1 MAKRADT
8 TKIQSALRMELARAV
23 AGREI
28 PDDVVAS
35 VSKQL
40 VEANGRWPIHRID
53 ICVYGICID
62 RFVPVD
68 RYRDVLDV
76 VLNSDL
82 PFRKVELFPWG
93 IIDWDVVQ
101 IRVEQ
106 EVPELAGL
114 AGGMGH

>member
-1 MAKRADT
+1 MAKRSES
-8 TKIQSALRMELARAV
+8 TKIESALRMELARAV

-35 VSKQL
+35 ATKQL
-40 VEANGRWPIHRID
+40 TEAHRRWPIHKID
-53 ICVYGICID
+53 VCVFGICID

-68 RYRDVLDV
+68 SFREVLDV
-76 VLNSDL
+76 VLGADQ

-106 EVPELAGL
+106 QIPELAAAT
-114 AGGMGH
+114 AGMRH